1 MRVSGLIITKKTC
14 LPFIMPPRS
23 AREEG
28 LASRETGAPLPCPPG
43 GRWGSSR
50 ESKRPPRAPGPLPL
64 LTEPHA
70 PYRDE
75 HMRDAMTSWIDGEF
89 VDSSRATVPLLSHS
103 FSRGSAIFEV
113 MAITSAAQGP
123 AFFCL
128 EEHLDRFFF
137 SAEQTCMKIPFDKD
151 GIRGALQE
159 LARRNGVRDGVA
171 KFYAYY
177 PDIELGTTPSERL
190 SVAVF
195 CIDYEK
201 HGVKRGRPSEGV
213 SVGISQYR
221 KLHPQTTCV
230 HAKVAGNYVNGYLA
244 RMEVKRRGFDEA
256 LMLDTCGTVAEAPTA
271 NIFLIRGTSVE
282 TPTIENVLP
291 GITRR
296 VIMRILDDMGFPE
309 KEVRIRP
316 EDLPDYEEAFFS
328 GTTVPV
334 QPISQIES
342 TVFTCPGPMTSEIRS
357 RMAEIM
363 AGRDPHY
370 ADLLTYIPQP

>member
-1 MRVSGLIITKKTC
+1 MNSGIT
-14 LPFIMPPRS
+14 
-23 AREEG
+23 A
-28 LASRETGAPLPCPPG
+28 
-43 GRWGSSR
+43 
-50 ESKRPPRAPGPLPL
+50 
-64 LTEPHA
+64 
-70 PYRDE
+70 
-75 HMRDAMTSWIDGEF
+75 WIDGAF
-89 VDSSRATVPLLSHS
+89 MDCSQATVPLLSHS

-113 MAITSAAQGP
+113 MAITAAHEGP

-137 SAEQTCMKIPFDKD
+137 SAEQTYMKIPFTRDA
-151 GIRGALQE
+151 IREALFE
-159 LARRNGVRDGVA
+159 VARRNGVGNGVA

-177 PDIELGTTPSERL
+177 PDIELGTTPSDHL

-195 CIDYEK
+195 CIDYER
-201 HGVKRGRPSEGV
+201 HDVRRARPSEGV

-221 KLHPQTTCV
+221 KLHPQTTSV

-244 RMEVKRRGFDEA
+244 RMEVKGRGFEEA

-271 NIFLIRGTSVE
+271 NIFLIRGTSIE

-296 VIMRILDDMGFPE
+296 VIMRILDDMGYPE

-328 GTTVPV
+328 GTTNPV
-334 QPISQIES
+334 QPITQIES
-342 TVFTCPGPMTSEIRS
+342 TVYTCPGPMTGEIRR
-357 RMAEIM
+357 RMAEVM
-363 AGRDPHY
+363 AGKDPRY
-370 ADLLTYIPQP
+370 ASLLTYIP